1 MLPLPDL
8 WVKSKCFNLGAF
20 GYNSLVPWLPHG
32 NSCLRSVTHDW
43 SQATSSRGPFI
54 CHFPIRAL
62 GAASY
67 PPRYAVKLK
76 SLWNPSWCVHDYQ
89 ISRSWWCQRAGSR
102 KRWRLL
108 SHNQS
113 FSPHNSDALGVPSCL
128 WDSSKTSVS
137 WQISWILGY
146 LSFHCGL
153 CMLHP
158 QSAGTWPFLL
168 LTPGETFG
176 SFSRGLT
183 RA

>member
-8 WVKSKCFNLGAF
+8 WVKSKCFDPGAF
-20 GYNSLVPWLPHG
+20 GYNSIAPWLLPG

-62 GAASY
+62 GSAWY

-89 ISRSWWCQRAGSR
+89 ISGSGWWQRAFRR
-102 KRWRLL
+102 KCWRLP
-108 SHNQS
+108 SCNQS
-113 FSPHNSDALGVPSCL
+113 FPPHNSDVPGVPSCL
-128 WDSSKTSVS
+128 WDSSKTWVS
-137 WQISWILGY
+137 WQISCILGY

-153 CMLHP
+153 CTLHP
-158 QSAGTWPFLL
+158 RSAGTWPFLL
-168 LTPGETFG
+168 LTPGGTSG
-176 SFSRGLT
+176 SFSRGLM